1 VWSGDPECYVGDGVA
16 IDRASHAR
24 QVKCDDP
31 DKRGYPSP
39 PGWWLGVGLTTPP
52 HKKCSAEKLLKK
64 MRLRS
69 SKNCNAKRRRR
80 IFKFCK

>member
-24 QVKCDDP
+24 QVKSDDP

-52 HKKCSAEKLLKK
+52 HKK
-64 MRLRS
+64 M
-69 SKNCNAKRRRR
+69 
-80 IFKFCK
+80 FC